1 MKITQKAKRLLLAN
15 TVVTVIVGVLAMH
28 YLAPSQL
35 AKADPINSTDFVMTI
50 DTRKGVGNTFTIPTF
65 GGGYNYI
72 TTFHA
77 VTA

>member
-1 MKITQKAKRLLLAN
+1 MKITQKTKRLLLAN
-15 TVVTVIVGVLAMH
+15 TVVAVIVGVLAMH

-50 DTRKGVGNTFTIPTF
+50 DTRKGVGNTFTYQHLVAAI
-65 GGGYNYI
+65 I

>member
-50 DTRKGVGNTFTIPTF
+50 DTRKVLAIRLP
-65 GGGYNYI
+65 YQHLVAAII